1 MSKLALHAK
10 SGATTASQKVLK
22 MSQAAA
28 FTKLR
33 HLMAGLLDTLCITP
47 EDSTAKSRHEM
58 TLFVNRDSYLL
69 PAQKIHCILL
79 FISNVAY
86 ADCLC
91 GLVGELTNPN
101 GPDIDAEQLEGIRNY
116 YTKLLEIPV

>member
-1 MSKLALHAK
+1 
-10 SGATTASQKVLK
+10 
-22 MSQAAA
+22 
-28 FTKLR
+28 
-33 HLMAGLLDTLCITP
+33 MAGLLDTLCITP

-86 ADCLC
+86 VDCLC

-101 GPDIDAEQLEGIRNY
+101 GPDIDA
-116 YTKLLEIPV
+116 

>member
-1 MSKLALHAK
+1 MLKPALHAK

-47 EDSTAKSRHEM
+47 EDSTAKSHCEM
-58 TLFVNRDSYLL
+58 TLLVNRDSYLL

-79 FISNVAY
+79 FISNIAY
-86 ADCLC
+86 ADCLH
-91 GLVGELTNPN
+91 GLVSELTNPN
-101 GPDIDAEQLEGIRNY
+101 GLDIDAEQLEGICNY